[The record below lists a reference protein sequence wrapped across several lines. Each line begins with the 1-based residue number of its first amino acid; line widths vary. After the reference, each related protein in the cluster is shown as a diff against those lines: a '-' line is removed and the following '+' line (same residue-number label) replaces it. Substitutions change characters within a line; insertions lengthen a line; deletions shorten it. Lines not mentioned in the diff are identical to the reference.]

1 MDIVTGFRN
10 TAHITSNDMQAFNR
24 GVFSNK
30 RTDGATCLLKGGNN
44 LAASI
49 LSNTSVQLSD
59 GDAVA
64 QGVHFRIRPGGTE
77 TVTLSPGTSG
87 YKRWDAICAH
97 YERNVSTGI
106 ESVTLEVV
114 EGAPS
119 TGTPTKPTLAWADVV
134 AGSTSAYFRLYDAY
148 FSGTTLQS
156 VTSAMLEPQNLNAL
170 TDTAAAQ
177 QAAIDD
183 INDRLV
189 DDTEVSYVSGS
200 GVLSAFGQGIDLLKT
215 DYHQSGQFYGQHFY
229 YDSAGGIA
237 DIPSLLSDHTEQIAD
252 INTRIGPLEVIYH
265 YFGTSTSPYVF
276 SIGSN
281 AMFLF
286 VLGRVNASSA
296 YNYMALSSYGA
307 GSYNWSPILQGE
319 YPPTFSWDYTNKTLT
334 VTPRATYCK
343 ATIIKL
349 GG

>member
-24 GVFSNK
+24 GVFSSK
-30 RTDGATCLLKGGNN
+30 RADGATCLLKGGNN
-44 LAASI
+44 LSASI
-49 LSNTSVQLSD
+49 LSNTTVQLLD

-119 TGTPTKPTLAWADVV
+119 TGTPTKPALETADVV
-134 AGSTSAYFRLYDAY
+134 AGATSAYFRLYDVY

-156 VTSAMLEPQNLNAL
+156 VTSAMLEPKNLNAL
-170 TDTAAAQ
+170 TDTAAALR
-177 QAAIDD
+177 AAIDD

-200 GVLSAFGQGIDLLKT
+200 GSLSAFGQGIDLLKT

-229 YDSAGGIA
+229 YDSSSGIK
-237 DIPSLLSDHTEQIAD
+237 DIPSMLSDHTEQIAD
-252 INTRIGPLEVIYH
+252 INTKIGPLEIIYH
-265 YFGTSTSPYVF
+265 YFGSSTSPYTF

-286 VLGRVNASSA
+286 VLTRVNTNAA
-296 YNYMALSSYGA
+296 YNYMALGSYGA
-307 GSYNWSPILQGE
+307 NSYNWSPILQQE
-319 YPPTFSWDYTNKTLT
+319 YPPIFDFDYSNKTLT
-334 VTPRATYCK
+334 VTPRAAYCR